1 MTGTWSATS
10 TQHAIPDENRFGC
23 TWESTNCCAGA
34 SPQRIGAGQGQD
46 GGQRRRTV
54 GDRDRH
60 RLLRKRCQSLGRIGL
75 C

>member
-1 MTGTWSATS
+1 MTGTWSATP
-10 TQHAIPDENRFGC
+10 TQRAIPDENRFGC

-34 SPQRIGAGQGQD
+34 SSSAHRGRGE
-46 GGQRRRTV
+46 GQRRRIV

-60 RLLRKRCQSLGRIGL
+60 RLLRKRCLSLGRIGL